1 MEYKKILLEIS
12 NKNSY
17 ITINRPNQLYAL
29 NSDTIQ
35 ELHHSIIFSENNSDV
50 RCIIITG
57 SGTKAFVAGADIKEF
72 ADYVF
77 SKIRMRYW
85 HQENGPPTY
94 H

>member
-1 MEYKKILLEIS
+1 MPDFLAGLGLNDGKIEMKDMDTKKYIPEKYKNVSALSFTIRNKELVIS
-12 NKNSY
+12 FDGFEEDED
-17 ITINRPNQLYAL
+17 L
-29 NSDTIQ
+29 
-35 ELHHSIIFSENNSDV
+35 
-50 RCIIITG
+50 
-57 SGTKAFVAGADIKEF
+57 KEF

>member
-1 MEYKKILLEIS
+1 MKDMDIKKTYIPTKYKNVQGLSFATRNKELVIS
-12 NKNSY
+12 FDGFEEDDD
-17 ITINRPNQLYAL
+17 L
-29 NSDTIQ
+29 
-35 ELHHSIIFSENNSDV
+35 
-50 RCIIITG
+50 
-57 SGTKAFVAGADIKEF
+57 KEF

>member
-1 MEYKKILLEIS
+1 VPDFLAGLGLNDGKIEMKDMDIKKTYIPEKYKNVSALSFTTRNKELVIS
-12 NKNSY
+12 FDGFEEEED
-17 ITINRPNQLYAL
+17 L
-29 NSDTIQ
+29 
-35 ELHHSIIFSENNSDV
+35 
-50 RCIIITG
+50 
-57 SGTKAFVAGADIKEF
+57 KEF

>member
-1 MEYKKILLEIS
+1 MKDMDTKKYIPIKYKNVSALSFTTRNKELVIS
-12 NKNSY
+12 FDGFEEEED
-17 ITINRPNQLYAL
+17 L
-29 NSDTIQ
+29 
-35 ELHHSIIFSENNSDV
+35 
-50 RCIIITG
+50 
-57 SGTKAFVAGADIKEF
+57 KEF

>member
-1 MEYKKILLEIS
+1 MPNFLAGLGLNDGKIEMKDMDIKKHKDFIPVKYKKVQALSFTTRNKELVIS
-12 NKNSY
+12 FDGFEEEED
-17 ITINRPNQLYAL
+17 L
-29 NSDTIQ
+29 
-35 ELHHSIIFSENNSDV
+35 
-50 RCIIITG
+50 
-57 SGTKAFVAGADIKEF
+57 KEF

>member
-1 MEYKKILLEIS
+1 MPDFLAGHGLNDGKIEMKDMDIKKTYIPEKYKNVSALSFTTKNKELVIS
-12 NKNSY
+12 F
-17 ITINRPNQLYAL
+17 
-29 NSDTIQ
+29 DGF
-35 ELHHSIIFSENNSDV
+35 EEDE
-50 RCIIITG
+50 
-57 SGTKAFVAGADIKEF
+57 DIKEF

>member
-1 MEYKKILLEIS
+1 MPDFLAGLGLNDGKIEMKDMDIKKTYIPEKYKNVQALSFTTKNKELVIS
-12 NKNSY
+12 FDGFEEDDD
-17 ITINRPNQLYAL
+17 L
-29 NSDTIQ
+29 
-35 ELHHSIIFSENNSDV
+35 
-50 RCIIITG
+50 
-57 SGTKAFVAGADIKEF
+57 KEF

>member
-1 MEYKKILLEIS
+1 MKDMDIKKHKDFVPIKYKNVQGLSFTTRNKELVIS
-12 NKNSY
+12 F
-17 ITINRPNQLYAL
+17 
-29 NSDTIQ
+29 DGF
-35 ELHHSIIFSENNSDV
+35 EEDE
-50 RCIIITG
+50 
-57 SGTKAFVAGADIKEF
+57 DIKEF